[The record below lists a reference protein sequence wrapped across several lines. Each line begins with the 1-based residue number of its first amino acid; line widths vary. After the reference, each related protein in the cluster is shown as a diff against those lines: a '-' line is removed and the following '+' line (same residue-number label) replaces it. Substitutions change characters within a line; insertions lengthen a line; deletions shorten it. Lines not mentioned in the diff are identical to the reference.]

1 MAHPVARSKTVT
13 LEKDMSPA
21 DFFIDSY
28 KALRT
33 PYVPMKWMERMFAEI
48 IAGKPPSLVDL
59 PTGTGKTELVIIWLL
74 ALAWYGR
81 DQSSHKPVPRR
92 LVWVV
97 NRRVLVQQVF
107 LIASDLRAKLISNE
121 SAELRTVRDHLRKV
135 SGDAKEFLRIV
146 ELRGQIVQDRDWA
159 IRPAVPQ
166 LIIGTVDQIGSRLLF
181 QGYGLGK
188 WGRPQHAGLLGV
200 DSWVAVDEAHLVPAF
215 VLTLRQLRERC
226 ASATDGLPS
235 PFNTVF
241 SRLPFWLTE
250 LSATPG
256 MPHPSFEEPFQL
268 IDAEKGDAS
277 ITDRIL
283 AASSRRVQIHRFD
296 KPSKGDKPKEILT
309 KALLHA
315 AADCSFKRV
324 AVFVREVAVADKIAT
339 GLKQRGVSGSRIC
352 KITGRIRGYE
362 RDRLANQE
370 AFKVFLSERLDS
382 AEGAEAE
389 RFFLIGTAAAE
400 VGLDADADVILCDF
414 ASLPT
419 LLQRLGRLD
428 RRGWLSRRWV
438 EGKGEPPTMRVFAWE
453 PENKSATHLQS
464 LAEILKGDRS
474 PFSAELMTGT
484 NWLAISE
491 TKGDAE
497 VEATKASEEA
507 KEQTSSNNQV
517 QVLINAATWRV
528 LDPKDGTCSPP
539 GTWLENDFS
548 RIAAGP
554 VSVPPVT
561 DAVLDYW
568 SSTTDDRGLHLS
580 PHPFL
585 YGLREDDEGTP
596 LACIAFRLE
605 VEALRQATAGDDGD
619 PDKPDAAAG
628 VLEIFERFPP
638 LRAELHY
645 VKLSTVREWLS
656 SCEAEQSPIVF
667 RKYDQWQVKP
677 ANVRGSDVARVLAPN
692 VTLIL
697 PASVVMSAGC
707 RKLIEE
713 CQEADTGDTAVRD
726 VLDGVSN
733 SARYRREIEPATGYT
748 INDGAALWNFPAD
761 RGEVSALV
769 AANDRKEWKVS
780 LTKVLEIGGADRL
793 FRYLRPRRD
802 GGLEDQYLD
811 DHNGK
816 LGHLSRAEAE
826 SARLAAAIA
835 PTEEFLRTMLSAAA
849 LRHDEGKRHSKWQRA
864 FGRRNGQPEIAKL
877 APGLERPAPLHGFRH
892 EWESLRRIDA
902 ADVAAPSDIP
912 KEANSLWRDLLFHFV
927 GGHHGHL
934 RPSLRENGL
943 TPDIESDKQNP
954 LRLEAAERFIRL
966 QGLLGRW
973 RLAYLEAL
981 LKTADAEASRL
992 LAEEEEEDEA

>member
-1 MAHPVARSKTVT
+1 M
-13 LEKDMSPA
+13 
-21 DFFIDSY
+21 
-28 KALRT
+28 
-33 PYVPMKWMERMFAEI
+33 
-48 IAGKPPSLVDL
+48 
-59 PTGTGKTELVIIWLL
+59 
-74 ALAWYGR
+74 
-81 DQSSHKPVPRR
+81 
-92 LVWVV
+92 
-97 NRRVLVQQVF
+97 
-107 LIASDLRAKLISNE
+107 
-121 SAELRTVRDHLRKV
+121 
-135 SGDAKEFLRIV
+135 
-146 ELRGQIVQDRDWA
+146 
-159 IRPAVPQ
+159 
-166 LIIGTVDQIGSRLLF
+166 
-181 QGYGLGK
+181 
-188 WGRPQHAGLLGV
+188 
-200 DSWVAVDEAHLVPAF
+200 
-215 VLTLRQLRERC
+215 
-226 ASATDGLPS
+226 
-235 PFNTVF
+235 
-241 SRLPFWLTE
+241 
-250 LSATPG
+250 
-256 MPHPSFEEPFQL
+256 
-268 IDAEKGDAS
+268 
-277 ITDRIL
+277 
-283 AASSRRVQIHRFD
+283 
-296 KPSKGDKPKEILT
+296 
-309 KALLHA
+309 
-315 AADCSFKRV
+315 
-324 AVFVREVAVADKIAT
+324 ADKIAT

-370 AFKVFLSERLDS
+370 AFKVFLSERSES
-382 AEGAEAE
+382 AEGAETE

-414 ASLPT
+414 APLPT

-438 EGKGEPPTMRVFAWE
+438 EGKGEPPTMRVFAWQ
-453 PENKSATHLQS
+453 PENKSGTHFQS

-484 NWLAISE
+484 NWLAVSE

-497 VEATKASEEA
+497 VEASKASEEA

-517 QVLINAATWRV
+517 QVLINAATWSV

-568 SSTTDDRGLHLS
+568 SSTTDDRSLHLS

-628 VLEIFERFPP
+628 VLEIFKRFPP

-697 PASVVMSAGC
+697 PASVVMSASC

-713 CQEADTGDTAVRD
+713 CQEAAAGDTAVRD
-726 VLDGVSN
+726 VLAGVSN
-733 SARYRREIEPATGYT
+733 SARYRREIEPAVDC
-748 INDGAALWNFPAD
+748 ISSDGASLWNFPVD
-761 RGEVSALV
+761 RGEASAPV
-769 AANDRKEWKVS
+769 AARCDRKVWKVS
-780 LTKVLEIGGADRL
+780 LTQVLEIGGVDRV
-793 FRYLRPRRD
+793 FRYLRPRKD

-811 DHNGK
+811 DYEGNP
-816 LGHLSRAEAE
+816 GHLSRAEVE
-826 SARLAAAIA
+826 SARLAAAISSG
-835 PTEEFLRTMLSAAA
+835 EDFLQTVLSAAA
-849 LRHDEGKRHSKWQRA
+849 RDHDEGKRHSKWQRA

-877 APGLERPAPLHGFRH
+877 APGLERPAPLTVSAMNGNP
-892 EWESLRRIDA
+892 S
-902 ADVAAPSDIP
+902 ADS
-912 KEANSLWRDLLFHFV
+912 
-927 GGHHGHL
+927 
-934 RPSLRENGL
+934 
-943 TPDIESDKQNP
+943 TP
-954 LRLEAAERFIRL
+954 R
-966 QGLLGRW
+966 
-973 RLAYLEAL
+973 
-981 LKTADAEASRL
+981 T
-992 LAEEEEEDEA
+992 